1 MANILRRN
9 SDNQEWRNPRHVHS
23 PAKSLTVSLYHVLA
37 VLPDFC
43 AFPSP
48 AVLLIT
54 HSGTSSIVNTACSEY
69 SSLSSWIPTICFLV
83 HSCYSL
89 LHNFCF
95 LSWKLDTYFCIIL
108 FLCLF
113 LTIFLRRFSCSYH
126 LAIVSRIKKECFVL
140 SKFTW
145 CAVGTQAGMEIWRM

>member
-1 MANILRRN
+1 MADILRRN
-9 SDNQEWRNPRHVHS
+9 SDNQEPRNPHHVHS
-23 PAKSLTVSLYHVLA
+23 PVKRLTVSLCHVLA

-43 AFPSP
+43 AFPLP

-54 HSGTSSIVNTACSEY
+54 HSGASSIVNTACSEC
-69 SSLSSWIPTICFLV
+69 SSPSSWIPTICLLV

-95 LSWKLDTYFCIIL
+95 LSWKLDTYFCILL

-113 LTIFLRRFSCSYH
+113 LIFLRRFSCSYH
-126 LAIVSRIKKECFVL
+126 LAIVSRIRKECFVL

-145 CAVGTQAGMEIWRM
+145 RALDMQAGMEIRRL